1 MLTPVIVAIPPV
13 APPRSPRQV
22 EQQRYY
28 ARLALKH
35 CAERAGAPA
44 GGWEQDAD
52 EAPLPNA
59 GFHWSVSHKRQWA
72 AAVIAERP
80 VGIDIENIVPR
91 GRSLHETVGSD
102 EEWRIMGDRS
112 WLAFF
117 RLWTAKEATLKA
129 NGLGI
134 GELSSCR
141 VMEVSDGRY
150 LTTSYGGQLWP
161 IAQFFHAGHVAAVTC
176 GGDDVDWC
184 VLEETSK
191 RRNVETFEL

>member
-1 MLTPVIVAIPPV
+1 MLAPVIVAIPRV
-13 APPRSPRQV
+13 ARPRSPRQV

-35 CAERAGAPA
+35 CAKRVGAPA
-44 GGWEQDAD
+44 GGWEQGAD

-91 GRSLHETVGSD
+91 GQSLHDSLGS
-102 EEWRIMGDRS
+102 ENEWKIMGDRS
-112 WLAFF
+112 WLTYF

-129 NGLGI
+129 NGRGI
-134 GELSSCR
+134 GELSLCR
-141 VMEVSDGRY
+141 VVEVSDGRH
-150 LTTSYGGQLWP
+150 LTTSYGERLWP
-161 IAQFFHAGHVAAVTC
+161 ISQFFHAGHVTAVTC
-176 GGDDVDWC
+176 WGEDVDWF
-184 VLEETSK
+184 VLGETLK
-191 RRNVETFEL
+191 P